1 MKSFVTV
8 LGLLI
13 ALTLTSSAFAGM
25 NALKYKGGDMGEVTF
40 DGKAHNTKLGPGK
53 CMECHKD
60 KTPFAMKKPGTEGS
74 TKITKT
80 DHVDGKFCGVCH
92 DSKKSFDWKEGSDC
106 AKCHKKAAVAAP
118 AAVPAPAVA
127 PAVAPA
133 AAPAAVPA
141 PAPAV
146 APAPEK
152 K

>member
-1 MKSFVTV
+1 MKSLVTV

-25 NALKYKGGDMGEVTF
+25 NALKYKGGDLGEVTF

-53 CMECHKD
+53 CMECHKGN
-60 KTPFAMKKPGTEGS
+60 TPFAMKKPGAEGS
-74 TKITKT
+74 TKITKA

-92 DSKKSFDWKEGSDC
+92 NGTKAFAWKEGSDC
-106 AKCHKKAAVAAP
+106 TKCHKKAAA
-118 AAVPAPAVA
+118 APAVA
-127 PAVAPA
+127 PAVAPVA
-133 AAPAAVPA
+133 VPAPAATA

>member
-1 MKSFVTV
+1 MKSLVTV

-25 NALKYKGGDMGEVTF
+25 NALKYKGGDVGEVTF

-53 CMECHKD
+53 CMECHKGN
-60 KTPFAMKKPGTEGS
+60 TPFGMKKPGAEGS
-74 TKITKT
+74 AKITKA

-92 DSKKSFDWKEGSDC
+92 DGTKAFAWKEGSDC
-106 AKCHKKAAVAAP
+106 AKCHKKTAAAPVVAP
-118 AAVPAPAVA
+118 AAVPE
-127 PAVAPA
+127 A
-133 AAPAAVPA
+133 ATA

>member
-1 MKSFVTV
+1 MKSLITV

-25 NALKYKGGDMGEVTF
+25 NALKYKGGDSGEVTF

-53 CMECHKD
+53 CMECHKGN
-60 KTPFAMKKPGTEGS
+60 TPFGMKKPGAEGS
-74 TKITKT
+74 AKITKA

-92 DSKKSFDWKEGSDC
+92 DGTKAFAWKEGSDC
-106 AKCHKKAAVAAP
+106 AKCHKKAAVAP
-118 AAVPAPAVA
+118 AAVPAVA
-127 PAVAPA
+127 PVAVPAPA
-133 AAPAAVPA
+133 AAT

>member
-25 NALKYKGGDMGEVTF
+25 NALKYKGGDLGEVTF

-53 CMECHKD
+53 CMECHKGN
-60 KTPFAMKKPGTEGS
+60 TPFAMKKPGSEGS
-74 TKITKT
+74 AKITKA

-92 DSKKSFDWKEGSDC
+92 NGTKAFAWKEGSDC
-106 AKCHKKAAVAAP
+106 TKCHKKAAAAT
-118 AAVPAPAVA
+118 APAPAVA
-127 PAVAPA
+127 PAVVPAVVPAPA
-133 AAPAAVPA
+133 ATA

>member
-1 MKSFVTV
+1 MKSLVTV

-25 NALKYKGGDMGEVTF
+25 NALKYKGGDSGEVTF

-53 CMECHKD
+53 CMECHKGN
-60 KTPFAMKKPGTEGS
+60 TPFGMKKPGAEGS
-74 TKITKT
+74 AKITKA

-92 DSKKSFDWKEGSDC
+92 DGTKAFAWKEGSDC
-106 AKCHKKAAVAAP
+106 AKCHKKAAVAP
-118 AAVPAPAVA
+118 AAVPAVA
-127 PAVAPA
+127 PVAVPAPA
-133 AAPAAVPA
+133 AAT

>member
-1 MKSFVTV
+1 MKSLVTV

-25 NALKYKGGDMGEVTF
+25 NALKYKGGDSGEVTF

-53 CMECHKD
+53 CMECHKGN
-60 KTPFAMKKPGTEGS
+60 TPFAMKKPGAEGS
-74 TKITKT
+74 AKITKT

-106 AKCHKKAAVAAP
+106 AKCHKKAAVAPAVAP
-118 AAVPAPAVA
+118 VAVPAPAA
-127 PAVAPA
+127 T
-133 AAPAAVPA
+133 A

>member
-25 NALKYKGGDMGEVTF
+25 NALKYKGGDLGEVTF
-40 DGKAHNTKLGPGK
+40 DGKAHNIKLGPGK
-53 CMECHKD
+53 CMECHKGN
-60 KTPFAMKKPGTEGS
+60 TPFAMKKPGTEGS
-74 TKITKT
+74 AKITKT

-106 AKCHKKAAVAAP
+106 AKCHKKAAAP
-118 AAVPAPAVA
+118 A
-127 PAVAPA
+127 A
-133 AAPAAVPA
+133 AAPAAAA
-141 PAPAV
+141 PAAAAPAAAAPAAAAPA